1 LLKSI
6 KNHFLRALKVGFAVF
21 IPLAVIMFV
30 LNIALGFIFQMGE
43 IFTANKTISF
53 AVFIFFIYVL
63 GLLFSKTNI
72 MSGLKKNLKS
82 HPFILRI
89 LNIFPDKNKK
99 ESERKGDEVLYYF
112 SKTVRIRG
120 EAVHEFTDEDGISWV
135 VVHPHSPP
143 IPKTGAVLFEV
154 RKDDPKLVFTGRPFA
169 YLAAYTMS
177 YGASLSSEEKS
188 LSPKEIQ
195 TEEIQKLGGE
205 ISSVETEKDDTGKS
219 IVYEF

>member
-1 LLKSI
+1 
-6 KNHFLRALKVGFAVF
+6 
-21 IPLAVIMFV
+21 
-30 LNIALGFIFQMGE
+30 MGK

-53 AVFIFFIYVL
+53 AGFIFLIYVL
-63 GLLFSKTNI
+63 GLFFSKTNI
-72 MSGLKKNLKS
+72 MSELKSNLKS
-82 HPFILRI
+82 HPFVLKI

-177 YGASLSSEEKS
+177 YGASINSEEKA

-195 TEEIQKLGGE
+195 TQEIEKLGGE
-205 ISSVETEKDDTGKS
+205 ISSIEIEKDETEKP
-219 IVYEF
+219 VV